1 MRKLPPLSA
10 IRVFE
15 AAARHEHFTAAA
27 DELGM
32 TQAAVSYQIRALEDR
47 VGAKLFER
55 GKGRVKLTDA
65 GRRLLTPLTEAFDR
79 MDAAFAALRAED
91 ESLLS
96 ISTTQTFANA
106 WLVWTI
112 GSFQMQHPEMAV
124 RLDTSEK
131 LVDFASAEIDL
142 AIRAG
147 RGDWPGLVAEH
158 LIPIEYTPM
167 CSPAF
172 LAAQEARLGRAIEP
186 ADLLAMQLIGKDDDP
201 WWAGWFKKVGIPEP
215 HRQPRPG
222 IRLDSQ
228 ASEGHAAMAGQGMA
242 LLTPF
247 FWRNDLAEGRLVRP
261 FEIVSTFD
269 FSYWLVFPEHRRNNP
284 KIKRFC
290 EWLLPLVRQ
299 DLAKVGDVGLRQ
311 AA

>member
-172 LAAQEARLGRAIEP
+172 LATQEARLGRAIEP

>member
-15 AAARHEHFTAAA
+15 AAARHEHFTAAS